1 MKAAFPYTVPVMT
14 GYLVLSA
21 AYGVLMQSKAGYG
34 PLWSTLTSALRFQR
48 QHAVCRR
55 HSFAGTFD
63 PLAALIFSITINAR
77 YIFCSIGVLNRFAAA
92 GPFKPFLY
100 FALSDELCPR
110 LDVGDARRARHR
122 ALLFCDVCTQ
132 LFLTGCLAH
141 SSAGLSA
148 LSHHIQPAGL
158 DFALTAMYVA
168 LFLDLLHD
176 KVSRVSGVIGLV
188 CTLLSLVIFG
198 AGNVVIPAM
207 LMIIAVLIAVRRKL
221 E

>member
-1 MKAAFPYTVPVMT
+1 M
-14 GYLVLSA
+14 
-21 AYGVLMQSKAGYG
+21 
-34 PLWSTLTSALRFQR
+34 
-48 QHAVCRR
+48 
-55 HSFAGTFD
+55 
-63 PLAALIFSITINAR
+63 
-77 YIFCSIGVLNRFAAA
+77 
-92 GPFKPFLY
+92 
-100 FALSDELCPR
+100 
-110 LDVGDARRARHR
+110 
-122 ALLFCDVCTQ
+122 
-132 LFLTGCLAH
+132 
-141 SSAGLSA
+141 
-148 LSHHIQPAGL
+148 GL

>member
-21 AYGVLMQSKAGYG
+21 AYGVLMQSKGYG
-34 PLWSTLTSALRFQR
+34 PLWSTLTSALAFSGSMQYA
-48 QHAVCRR
+48 AVIL
-55 HSFAGTFD
+55 FAGTFD

-100 FALSDELCPR
+100 FALSDESFALASTLETPDG
-110 LDVGDARRARHR
+110 LDTGRFYFAMFALNYSYWVLGTLIGGLVGT
-122 ALLFCDVCTQ
+122 LITFST
-132 LFLTGCLAH
+132 
-141 SSAGLSA
+141 
-148 LSHHIQPAGL
+148 AGL

-176 KVSRVSGVIGLV
+176 KVSRASGVIGLV